1 MVQKMTPSRAVFLVF
16 AYALMILIAL
26 VCLMPIWHVMMASI
40 SDPSHLIVNKGIIL
54 LPLHNADFTAYKII
68 GQYQKLWMSYR
79 NTILYII
86 GQCAI
91 TGTLSVIAGYVF
103 SRKRFFYRNGFMMF
117 ISFTMLFNG
126 GMIPLYMV
134 VRKLGMLDT
143 IWAMLIPG
151 ALNVFNIILMRTAM
165 QGISDELE
173 DAARVDGAGDFTIMF
188 QIILPLCK
196 ATFAVIMLFTIVGKW
211 NEFMPALLY
220 LPTRTDLYPLQMI
233 LRTILFNSS
242 KEITSATDAISGMAL
257 YGRSVEYAVIVASTL
272 PILCVYPFVQKYFVT
287 GVTLGAVKS

>member
-1 MVQKMTPSRAVFLVF
+1 MVRKASPSRIVFLVF
-16 AYALMILIAL
+16 AYIILIAIAL
-26 VCLMPIWHVMMASI
+26 ICIMPIWHVAMASV
-40 SDPSHLIVNKGIIL
+40 SNPSYLTTYKGVIFK
-54 LPLHNADFTAYKII
+54 PLNNLDVTAYKII
-68 GQYQKLWMSYR
+68 AGYQKLWKGYF
-79 NTILYII
+79 NTIVYIVL
-86 GQCAI
+86 QCI
-91 TGTLSVIAGYVF
+91 VTGVLSVIAGYIF
-103 SRKRFFYRNGFMMF
+103 SRKRFYYRNSFMMF

-143 IWAMLIPG
+143 VWAMVLPG

-173 DAARVDGAGDFTIMF
+173 EAARVDGAGDLTIMF
-188 QIILPLCK
+188 RIILPLCK

-211 NEFMPALLY
+211 NEYMSALLY
-220 LPTRTDLYPLQMI
+220 LPQRTDLYPLQMV

-242 KEITSATDAISGMAL
+242 KALTSSTAAISGMAL
-257 YGRSVEYAVIVASTL
+257 YGKSVEYAVIVASTF

-287 GVTLGAVKS
+287 GVTIGAVKS